1 MTNGIKEN
9 NLKINSISFI
19 VVIIYV
25 AGFFLNEDGSGSG
38 EYDYINY
45 LLVTQEN
52 LTKDF
57 LNTLLN
63 KGFSGYTPLH
73 FIFYKPIYF
82 LFGVESLRL
91 INFLISFFVIIIF
104 YQLLRMRFTEIKKN
118 QIILIALLPTLDPYF
133 RSSAYWFQNEIT
145 GLIFFFFVIF
155 FYKI

>member
-57 LNTLLN
+57 
-63 KGFSGYTPLH
+63 
-73 FIFYKPIYF
+73 
-82 LFGVESLRL
+82 
-91 INFLISFFVIIIF
+91 
-104 YQLLRMRFTEIKKN
+104 
-118 QIILIALLPTLDPYF
+118 
-133 RSSAYWFQNEIT
+133 
-145 GLIFFFFVIF
+145 
-155 FYKI
+155 

>member
-73 FIFYKPIYF
+73 LFSINPYIFC
-82 LFGVESLRL
+82 LELSLK
-91 INFLISFFVIIIF
+91 IN
-104 YQLLRMRFTEIKKN
+104 
-118 QIILIALLPTLDPYF
+118 
-133 RSSAYWFQNEIT
+133 
-145 GLIFFFFVIF
+145 
-155 FYKI
+155 